1 VKGFDLLPR
10 LYLEIGQSSLKM
22 LDGDDGLEL
31 SLDRQENGR
40 LTPACRERLLSS
52 LRVFLKKQS
61 WRPRRRAYCAI
72 GARGV
77 SLRRVT
83 LPACS
88 KEELQRLLLLQIERE
103 FPLSPD
109 ELAWGYQQLSQKH
122 PTTNGNPA
130 AQDLLVVA
138 VKKEVLQEYAE
149 ILSAC
154 GVTPIFTLAALAR
167 TSLCAQA
174 PSSFAVL
181 ELGRK
186 QSELI
191 SFEKGVPSAIRIL
204 PWGGDN
210 ITRALEKSLEVN
222 HVQAEELKLQF
233 DRGQSSN
240 VEPREKIQAAV
251 DSELNALA
259 ATIQANWLGQKLY
272 LSGRSTRLNDLA
284 PRLASAIRGKTECER
299 INVSPGEGCSAAILG
314 LKRTCEDTASGQP
327 LILHL
332 NSAKETEF
340 AARPMQWKL
349 AALAAL
355 LLFGLFSLRYA
366 EAFIQKPRLSRKI
379 AQVKSYREKL
389 PKIDRELS
397 FLQYLKTNQP
407 PYLNPIFVLANSAP
421 PGTRIESLSM
431 NRRGDFSFRAGMR
444 DSQQVVDFR
453 SKLIDSGLFSTLSV
467 EEQTPTPD
475 RQKIVVR
482 IIGQWKQLSEL
493 PPTAI
498 PPPSSGRDAT
508 SREIDRPRSRRSTSA
523 PASEPPVD
531 VPGATQPSISQ
542 PTRVSADSSIPSP
555 GPSQPKE

>member
-1 VKGFDLLPR
+1 MGFDLLSR

-40 LTPACRERLLSS
+40 LTPACRERLVSS
-52 LRVFLKKQS
+52 LRVFLKKQG
-61 WRPRRRAYCAI
+61 WRARRRAYCAI

-109 ELAWGYQQLSQKH
+109 ELAWGYQQLGQKH
-122 PTTNGNPA
+122 PTSNGNPA
-130 AQDLLVVA
+130 GQELLVVA
-138 VKKEVLQEYAE
+138 VKKEVLQEYAD
-149 ILSAC
+149 ILAAC

-167 TSLCAQA
+167 SSLCPQA

-181 ELGRK
+181 EVGRK

-204 PWGGDN
+204 PWGGEN
-210 ITRALEKSLEVN
+210 ITRALEKSLELN
-222 HVQAEELKLQF
+222 HLQAEELKLQW
-233 DRGQSSN
+233 DRGHLSN

-251 DSELNALA
+251 DSELTSLA
-259 ATIQANWLGQKLY
+259 GAIQPSWLGQKLY
-272 LSGRSTRLNDLA
+272 VSGKSSRLAELA

-299 INVSPGEGCSAAILG
+299 INVSGGEGCSAAILG
-314 LKRTCEDTASGQP
+314 LKRSCEETANGEP

-332 NSAKETEF
+332 NSSRENESS
-340 AARPMQWKL
+340 ARPMQWKL
-349 AALAAL
+349 AVLAAL
-355 LLFGLFSLRYA
+355 LLFGLFSIRYV
-366 EAFIQKPRLSRKI
+366 EAFVQKPRLARSI
-379 AQVKSYREKL
+379 VQIKSYREKL

-421 PGTRIESLSM
+421 PGSRIESLSM
-431 NRRGDFSFRAGMR
+431 NRRGDLSFRAGMQN
-444 DSQQVVDFR
+444 SQQVVDFR
-453 SKLIDSGLFSTLSV
+453 SKLIESGLFATLSV

-482 IIGQWKQLSEL
+482 MVGQWKPLSEL
-493 PPTAI
+493 PATAN
-498 PPPSSGRDAT
+498 STQSATGRDGP
-508 SREIDRPRSRRSTSA
+508 SRSRRPSSQ
-523 PASEPPVD
+523 PVVD
-531 VPGATQPSISQ
+531 VPGGTQPPASQ
-542 PTRVSADSSIPSP
+542 PTRVSAGSP
-555 GPSQPKE
+555 VRSASPPQPTE